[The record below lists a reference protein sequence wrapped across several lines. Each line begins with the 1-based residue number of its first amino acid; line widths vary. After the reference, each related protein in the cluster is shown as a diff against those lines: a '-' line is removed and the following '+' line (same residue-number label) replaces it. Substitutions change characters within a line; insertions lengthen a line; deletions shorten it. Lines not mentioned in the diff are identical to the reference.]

1 MSAVFLFCCLNCFG
15 QFISPVEWWDSYEGK
30 SLDLGKLKGKFGS
43 IEIKGYT
50 ATDYFGELKLHAFEK
65 LLAEEKLRDGELV
78 FADDEGKPVIVRAR
92 EFEAYQQKRAAEKE
106 KKKS

>member
-1 MSAVFLFCCLNCFG
+1 M
-15 QFISPVEWWDSYEGK
+15 
-30 SLDLGKLKGKFGS
+30 KFTNFDEKVDK
-43 IEIKGYT
+43 IIKGCQ
-50 ATDYFGELKLHAFEK
+50 LAFEK

-92 EFEAYQQKRAAEKE
+92 EFEAYQQKIAAEKE

>member
-1 MSAVFLFCCLNCFG
+1 MNKEDFRNLSDK
-15 QFISPVEWWDSYEGK
+15 IREGCK
-30 SLDLGKLKGKFGS
+30 R
-43 IEIKGYT
+43 
-50 ATDYFGELKLHAFEK
+50 AFEK